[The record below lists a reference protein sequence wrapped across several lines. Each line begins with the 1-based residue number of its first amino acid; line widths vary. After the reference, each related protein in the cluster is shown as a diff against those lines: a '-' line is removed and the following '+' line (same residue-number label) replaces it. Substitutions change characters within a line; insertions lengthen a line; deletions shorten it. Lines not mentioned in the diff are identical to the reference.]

1 MERLRTW
8 GLVALTVAAASSATA
23 QTEIT
28 PPASAVTAST
38 SDTNLPGNV
47 VDNNLTTRWSG
58 NGDGA
63 WLQLDLGTVRS
74 VGSIRVAVHNG
85 NSRQNHFDLQV
96 SSGGGVWDTV
106 WSGSSSGTTTLE
118 QVYDFTDV
126 DARWVRYLGHGS
138 TATTFNSVSEIS
150 IFAGVT
156 VTPTPIS
163 TATPTPTPI
172 LEPTPTPTAT
182 PVVPTP
188 TPTVP
193 ATEIELTPGAAGVTG
208 STHDGNLPANTV
220 DGSLATRWSAN
231 GDGQWVRYDLGS
243 RKNVAYVKIA
253 VYNGNSRQN
262 RYDLQLS
269 DDGTTWADAITGGL
283 TNGTTTAL
291 VTYDF
296 TDAPARYVRYLGH
309 GATTSTFNSVTEVE
323 IWGSECATC
332 PTPTPTSTPIRPTP
346 TPTPTHTPVPR
357 CSPPSGSSSLWNNF
371 VQAKQNGTQPTLPDF
386 SYAGYKRSDAPIPN
400 ITGPVFNVTSYGAS
414 PNNTGF
420 DDAGIQAAIDA
431 AENAGG
437 GVVFF
442 PAGQYR
448 VNPTEDSNHWIS
460 IQGSNIVLRGAGSGT
475 GGTEI
480 VMVAK
485 KQGGKM
491 FRIGPAN
498 GWGATTV
505 ANVTAAATRETF
517 WVTVDSTSQLAVG
530 QIVVLKHQDTEYNS
544 FYFNN
549 MPLDPDW
556 VRVVGSGVGVHEM
569 HEIAEIAA
577 GNRVRFK
584 EPLHF
589 TIRLDSTPWRLDRVT
604 PLREVGIEDIR
615 FTGSWDT
622 YPETFVHHKDW
633 IHDAGW
639 SLVSMRETVNAWVRR
654 VEFRHFNDAFGT
666 DSVGWMTIENVR
678 FTGKKGH
685 SSIGGRRGYGML
697 TRDAVDTAGTHHGPD
712 TGYNLVGAVY
722 LRFTMNVNATVD
734 NHGGVPHANLLDDVT
749 GGVLY
754 GNGGP
759 IDNYPHTG
767 RYYVLWNFRHRST
780 SGRTYDFWDAVNR
793 NSHTFALPIFAGFT
807 ADTSINLGPSS
818 EMQANESQGT
828 RVTPT
833 SLFEAQLALR
843 QCQ

>member
-1 MERLRTW
+1 MKTWVRTFNMLAVL
-8 GLVALTVAAASSATA
+8 GVVSVSGAIA

-28 PPASAVTAST
+28 PAASAVTAST
-38 SDTNLPGNV
+38 SDTNVPGNV
-47 VDNNLTTRWSG
+47 VDNNHGTRWSG

-63 WLQLDLGTVRS
+63 WLQLDLGTVRP
-74 VGSIRVAVHNG
+74 VGSVRVAVHQG
-85 NSRQNHFDLQV
+85 NSRQNHFELQV
-96 SSGGGVWDTV
+96 SSGAGVWNTV

-118 QVYDFTDV
+118 ETYDVTDV
-126 DARWVRYLGHGS
+126 DARYVRYLGHGS

-150 IFAGVT
+150 IYAGVT
-156 VTPTPIS
+156 GPEP
-163 TATPTPTPI
+163 TATPTPTPTTVPTVTPTP
-172 LEPTPTPTAT
+172 LATSTPTPTP
-182 PVVPTP
+182 VPS
-188 TPTVP
+188 
-193 ATEIELTPGAAGVTG
+193 EIELTPAASGVTG

-220 DGSLATRWSAN
+220 DGNLATRWSAN
-231 GDGQWVRYDLGS
+231 GDGQWVRYDLGAT
-243 RKNVAYVKIA
+243 KNVAYVKIA
-253 VYNGNSRQN
+253 VYNGNARQN
-262 RYDLQLS
+262 RFDIQLS
-269 DDGTTWADAITGGL
+269 ADGTSWSNALTGGL
-283 TNGTTTAL
+283 TSGTTTQL
-291 VTYDF
+291 ETHDF
-296 TDAPARYVRYLGH
+296 PDAPARYVRYLGH
-309 GATTSTFNSVTEVE
+309 SATTSTFNSVTEVE
-323 IWGSECATC
+323 IWGNDCTSC
-332 PTPTPTSTPIRPTP
+332 PTPVTPTPTITPTPTNTP
-346 TPTPTHTPVPR
+346 TPTPPAR
-357 CSPPSGSSSLWNNF
+357 CTPPSGNSALWNNF
-371 VQAKQNGTQPTLPDF
+371 VQAKANGTQPTLPDF
-386 SYAGYKRSDAPIPN
+386 SYAGYKRSDVAIPN

-431 AENAGG
+431 AEAAGG

-448 VNPTEDSNHWIS
+448 VAPTEDSTKWIS

-475 GGTEI
+475 GGSDI
-480 VMVAK
+480 LMVSK

-491 FRIGPAN
+491 FRIGPAS

-517 WVTVDSTSQLAVG
+517 WVTVDSTSQLSVG

-569 HEIAEIAA
+569 HEIAEIAS

-589 TIRLDSTPWRLDRVT
+589 TIRLDSTPWRLDRVS
-604 PLREVGIEDIR
+604 PLREVGIENLR
-615 FTGSWDT
+615 FSGSWDT

-633 IHDAGW
+633 IHDSGW
-639 SLVSMRETVNAWVRR
+639 SLISWRESVNCWVRN
-654 VEFRHFNDAFGT
+654 VEFRNFNDALGT

-697 TRDAVDTAGTHHGPD
+697 VRDAVDTASTHHGPD

-722 LRFTMNVNATVD
+722 LRFTMAVNASVD
-734 NHGGVPHANLLDDVT
+734 NHGGVPHACLLDDVT
-749 GGVLY
+749 GGVLT

-767 RYYVLWNFRHRST
+767 RYYTLWNFRHRAT

-793 NSHTFALPIFAGFT
+793 NSNTFALPIFSGFT
-807 ADTSINLGPSS
+807 ADTAINLGVAS
-818 EMQANESQGT
+818 EMQVNESQGT